1 MRVPPLSE
9 WLIEF
14 EPSKITIAVGK
25 NIPTLP
31 SFLERDW
38 QGCHGSY
45 VRKRASKR
53 VQKRRAALIDAA
65 RRTGLVAADG
75 SPGDGGGAR
84 HPRATNPLMQIGAL
98 SSKFSSKYL

>member
-14 EPSKITIAVGK
+14 EPSKLTIAVGK

-45 VRKRASKR
+45 VRKRASTACPK
-53 VQKRRAALIDAA
+53 
-65 RRTGLVAADG
+65 RTGRTD
-75 SPGDGGGAR
+75 
-84 HPRATNPLMQIGAL
+84 
-98 SSKFSSKYL
+98 

>member
-9 WLIEF
+9 RLIEF
-14 EPSKITIAVGK
+14 EPGKITIAVGK

-38 QGCHGSY
+38 QGYHESY

-75 SPGDGGGAR
+75 SPGDGGWG
-84 HPRATNPLMQIGAL
+84 RAPKGDQPSNADRCP
-98 SSKFSSKYL
+98 

>member
-14 EPSKITIAVGK
+14 EPSKITIAVDK

-45 VRKRASKR
+45 VRTKSKHS
-53 VQKRRAALIDAA
+53 VSK
-65 RRTGLVAADG
+65 TDG
-75 SPGDGGGAR
+75 P
-84 HPRATNPLMQIGAL
+84 H
-98 SSKFSSKYL
+98 

>member
-75 SPGDGGGAR
+75 SPGDGDGAR